1 MDIKLLQ
8 LYLKNF
14 KGVKDYRFAPNGANA
29 EINGDNATGK
39 TTLIDGF
46 FFLLFGKDSQGKADF
61 EIKTLQPDG
70 NQIHNLDHEVEGTF
84 IIDGSALKLKKVF
97 SEVWT
102 KKRGT
107 TTPEFTGHTTKYY
120 LDDVPVKEKE
130 YKAKIESL
138 IDENIFRLLTD
149 PRHINTI
156 NWKDRRGIIITVC
169 GDVSDD
175 DVIKSSNG
183 GLDGLKD
190 ILGTH
195 SIDDQKKIINER
207 RKKINEE
214 LKEIP
219 ARIDELKS
227 SLPVPAD
234 LSALKHDLA
243 NVQQEKTFL
252 QEEKKLLEDSDG
264 QAQVKA
270 DIATKKAELQTIK
283 TTHETNVSEI
293 LSGLKISKNEKIR
306 EVEAAKKAQKEAEQN
321 RDAAHTKRGQMETR
335 VNEKLTEWYKED
347 EQEFDY
353 DDETTCSRCGQP
365 LPPDQI
371 EKARQTA
378 LETFNKTKAAALD
391 RIDKEGVELK
401 AEAARFDQMA
411 AKFITDIEQRKADVD
426 RLNTEIAELEN
437 KISEAESTP
446 LPTSFDVKKQEIADL
461 ESRLEAQEK
470 PDTSELDQQ
479 IQKRTDRETEI
490 NNQIAAENQRAK
502 SDARIQELEAQEK
515 KLAAEYE
522 NLESDLNMIDSFI
535 IAKVNLLEEKI
546 NSRFMMTKF
555 KLFDRQINGGVNET
569 CVATFNG
576 VPYPSMNNAAK
587 INVGLDIINVL
598 SDHYDFTAPIWIDNA
613 EAVTS
618 YIDTRAQ
625 VVRLNVSAGH
635 KELTVIEHEQSN
647 AA

>member
-14 KGVKDYRFAPNGANA
+14 KGVKEYRFAPNGANA

-70 NQIHNLDHEVEGTF
+70 NQIHNLDHEVEGVF
-84 IIDGSALKLKKVF
+84 LIDEKPLSLKKVF

-107 TTPEFTGHTTKYY
+107 TTPAFTGHTTKYY
-120 LDDVPVKEKE
+120 VDDVPVKEKE

-149 PRHINTI
+149 PRHLNSI
-156 NWKDRRGIIITVC
+156 NWKDRRDIILTVC

-175 DVIKSSNG
+175 DVIQSAN
-183 GLDGLKD
+183 LDGLKD
-190 ILGTH
+190 ILGDH
-195 SIDDQKKIINER
+195 SIDDQKKIINEK
-207 RKKINEE
+207 RKKINDG

-227 SLPVPAD
+227 TLPAPAD
-234 LSALKHDLA
+234 LSALNHELA

-252 QEEKKLLEDSDG
+252 QEEKRRLEESDG
-264 QAQVKA
+264 QAQLKA

-283 TTHETNVSEI
+283 TNHQTN
-293 LSGLKISKNEKIR
+293 IR
-306 EVEAAKKAQKEAEQN
+306 EMKSDHEARLSEKEKALSALERKKTEAEQN
-321 RDAAHTKRGQMETR
+321 RDAAQVKRNAKNKE
-335 VNEKLTEWYKED
+335 VESKLAEWMKED
-347 EQEFDY
+347 GQEFDY
-353 DDETTCSRCGQP
+353 DDETTCSRCGQS

-411 AKFITDIEQRKADVD
+411 AKFITDIEQAKADIETIK
-426 RLNTEIAELEN
+426 TEIAGIKDQIKEV
-437 KISEAESTP
+437 ESTP
-446 LPTSFDVKKQEIADL
+446 MPDSYATTEKEIKYL
-461 ESRLEAQEK
+461 ESRLESQEK
-470 PDTSELDQQ
+470 PDTTELDQQ
-479 IQKRTDRETEI
+479 IQERTDRETEI

-502 SDARIQELEAQEK
+502 SDARINELESQEK

-522 NLESDLNMIDSFI
+522 KLEGHLNMIDAFV

-546 NSRFMMTKF
+546 NSRFMITKF
-555 KLFDRQINGGVNET
+555 KLFDRQINGGVNEM

-587 INVGLDIINVL
+587 INVGLDIINAL
-598 SDHYDFTAPIWIDNA
+598 SEHHDFTAPIWIDNA

-625 VVRLNVSAGH
+625 VIRLNVSAGH
-635 KELTVIEHEQSN
+635 KELTVIQDEKNEN